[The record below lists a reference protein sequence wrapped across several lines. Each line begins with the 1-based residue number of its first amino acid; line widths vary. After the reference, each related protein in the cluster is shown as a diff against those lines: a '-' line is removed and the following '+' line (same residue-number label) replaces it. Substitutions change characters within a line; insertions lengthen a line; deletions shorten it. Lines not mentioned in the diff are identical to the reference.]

1 MFFDFYS
8 LTTLLSVIECWLLRL
23 GFVVGDFCSYEMKEC
38 GQLFSTL
45 LKEFFRDDNE
55 GEQIII

>member
-1 MFFDFYS
+1 M
-8 LTTLLSVIECWLLRL
+8 
-23 GFVVGDFCSYEMKEC
+23 VGDFCSYEMKEC